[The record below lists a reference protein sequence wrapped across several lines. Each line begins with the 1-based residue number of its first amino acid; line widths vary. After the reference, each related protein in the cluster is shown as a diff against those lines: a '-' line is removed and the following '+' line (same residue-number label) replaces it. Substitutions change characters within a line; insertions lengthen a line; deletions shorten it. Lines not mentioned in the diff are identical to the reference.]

1 MTGRS
6 AEGAAAEAVAVWL
19 PEAPRDRVLPSL
31 HRHSRCAGSL
41 VTPPVES
48 RASGGG
54 GLSDARWWHT
64 SLPGSSS
71 AGPVGFRGL
80 ADAGLGEKRAY
91 HGRPAPVGGAREES
105 EGGDTE
111 VTQGT
116 VSACCVPSGGDT
128 GGPGVVCHGRARAAL
143 HLLLRGHPA
152 ERVAFPLIFMFV
164 SMLGTS

>member
-1 MTGRS
+1 MRTPLSRVTGRS

-54 GLSDARWWHT
+54 GLADARWWHT

-105 EGGDTE
+105 EGGDRRSPRAPSLPAASPQE
-111 VTQGT
+111 GT
-116 VSACCVPSGGDT
+116 RVVLALFVMDVRELLCICCSG
-128 GGPGVVCHGRARAAL
+128 AI
-143 HLLLRGHPA
+143 LLKEWPFR
-152 ERVAFPLIFMFV
+152 
-164 SMLGTS
+164 

>member
-1 MTGRS
+1 MRTPLSRVTGRS

-91 HGRPAPVGGAREES
+91 HGRPAPVGA
-105 EGGDTE
+105 
-111 VTQGT
+111 
-116 VSACCVPSGGDT
+116 
-128 GGPGVVCHGRARAAL
+128 HGRRARVVTRRSPRAPSLPAASPQEGTRVVL
-143 HLLLRGHPA
+143 ALFVMDVRELLCICCSGAILLKEWPFR
-152 ERVAFPLIFMFV
+152 
-164 SMLGTS
+164 